1 MAPEFVTEL
10 LGNTQT
16 FITLRVLQNK
26 YMRLHEDPPV
36 TNAVRFL
43 QMLCTCVW
51 PAAFP
56 IVKGL
61 CAILDRL
68 SRAARMRGVWGMSR
82 VTDRPC
88 G

>member
-43 QMLCTCVW
+43 QMLCTCVARCL
-51 PAAFP
+51 PHR
-56 IVKGL
+56 KGPVCDSRPTL
-61 CAILDRL
+61 SCCPYARRL
-68 SRAARMRGVWGMSR
+68 GDVA
-82 VTDRPC
+82 C
-88 G
+88 H